1 MIDYKVFLTSSSKAR
16 GLKKTNKACIV
27 VIEPEDFN
35 REQVSDLKKKGYNVL
50 GYLNVGAIEDTRS
63 YYNQLKP
70 YRIQKNGKPYQLDDW
85 PHEWWIDIRRTRVR
99 DFLVNRA
106 KEIKKLGCDGF
117 WCDNIDIYE
126 YNKSDAMFEAITSIL
141 RRLKALNGYVML
153 NGGYKYLQEYM
164 NKEMSGGVYKVQ
176 VGAFSVYDNAV
187 SYKTELAIR
196 GIKSVIKE
204 YQIGNTLLYRVQVG
218 AFSVFAN
225 AYATMQNLMAID
237 INCFIVLEGSTFTE
251 RKLSDFVNG
260 VTQEEVFTL
269 IKDYSGKGKFG
280 NQESSQSKECQ
291 MHLVRL
297 EVHGIESF
305 LMEYSRSASKT
316 KEIKDF
322 CADYGMEGYYVASDV
337 NL

>member
-16 GLKKTNKACIV
+16 GLKKTSKACTI

-176 VGAFSVYDNAV
+176 VGAFSV
-187 SYKTELAIR
+187 
-196 GIKSVIKE
+196 
-204 YQIGNTLLYRVQVG
+204 
-218 AFSVFAN
+218 FAN
-225 AYATMQNLMAID
+225 AYATMQKLMAID

-251 RKLSDFVNG
+251 RKLSDFVDG

-280 NQESSQSKECQ
+280 NQESNQSK
-291 MHLVRL
+291 
-297 EVHGIESF
+297 
-305 LMEYSRSASKT
+305 
-316 KEIKDF
+316 
-322 CADYGMEGYYVASDV
+322 
-337 NL
+337 

>member
-16 GLKKTNKACIV
+16 GLKKISKACIV

-35 REQVSDLKKKGYNVL
+35 KAQVSDLKKKGYTIL
-50 GYLNVGAIEDTRS
+50 GYLNIGSIEDSRS
-63 YYNQLKP
+63 YFNQLKP

-85 PHEWWIDIRRTRVR
+85 PHEWWVDIRRTRVR

-126 YNKSDAMFEAITSIL
+126 YNKSDAMFNAVTSVL
-141 RRLKALNGYVML
+141 RRIKALDGYVML
-153 NGGYKYLQEYM
+153 NGGYKWLQEYM
-164 NKEMSGGVYKVQ
+164 DREVSGGTYKVQ
-176 VGAFSVYDNAV
+176 VGAFSIYDNAV
-187 SYKTELAIR
+187 ELKAKLASNN
-196 GIKSVIKE
+196 IKSIVKE
-204 YQIGNTLLYRVQVG
+204 YQIGNALLYRVQTG
-218 AFSVFAN
+218 AFSDFSN
-225 AYATMQNLMAID
+225 AYASMKTVKAVGESCVIR
-237 INCFIVLEGSTFTE
+237 LEGSTFTE
-251 RKLSDFVNG
+251 RTLSDFIDG

-280 NQESSQSKECQ
+280 NQESSQSKEYQ

-297 EVHGIESF
+297 KVHDIGSF

-322 CADYGMEGYYVASDV
+322 CTDYGMEGYYVASDV